1 MLKFEEHV
9 KVPKITH
16 AGELNTCVLSSS
28 GAEVAGRPDNTG
40 L

>member
-9 KVPKITH
+9 KVPKRTPV
-16 AGELNTCVLSSS
+16 GELNTCVLSYI
-28 GAEVAGRPDNTG
+28 GIEVAGRPDNTG